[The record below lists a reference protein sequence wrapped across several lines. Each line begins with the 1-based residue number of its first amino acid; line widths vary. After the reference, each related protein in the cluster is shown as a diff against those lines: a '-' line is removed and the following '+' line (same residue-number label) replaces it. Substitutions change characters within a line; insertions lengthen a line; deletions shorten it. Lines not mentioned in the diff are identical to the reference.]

1 MVLDGTGPVWS
12 GTGSYLVVL
21 GHYGAVLV
29 DIRWYM
35 VSTRQHWL
43 VVGGAGSVWC
53 GTGWYLVVLGQY
65 KLVSLVSSRT
75 GLQQGLF
82 VLKKVEI
89 WLDVTI
95 A

>member
-1 MVLDGTGPVWS
+1 MERYWLIHDGTGSVEG
-12 GTGSYLVVL
+12 GTGWYLMVL

-53 GTGWYLVVLGQY
+53 GTDWYLVVLGQY
-65 KLVSLVSSRT
+65 SLILL
-75 GLQQGLF
+75 G
-82 VLKKVEI
+82 I
-89 WLDVTI
+89 
-95 A
+95 